1 MCRRGRE
8 IDTHQIPPRQRRHRA
23 DRPSNY
29 CGDRCS
35 HPTSWAYF
43 REHATACT
51 GCGVRSLHNDGDR
64 LCPPCAT
71 DALRAEFFGGPHTKQ
86 QAIDELRRMTREVA
100 AFRRAHGG
108 P

>member
-23 DRPSNY
+23 D
-29 CGDRCS
+29 
-35 HPTSWAYF
+35 F
-43 REHATACT
+43 RAHATACAN
-51 GCGVRSLHNDGDR
+51 CGVRSLHNDSGD

-71 DALRAEFFGGPHTKQ
+71 NALRAEFFGGPHTKQ
-86 QAIDELRRMTREVA
+86 QAIDELRKMTREVA
-100 AFRRAHGG
+100 AYRRKHGG